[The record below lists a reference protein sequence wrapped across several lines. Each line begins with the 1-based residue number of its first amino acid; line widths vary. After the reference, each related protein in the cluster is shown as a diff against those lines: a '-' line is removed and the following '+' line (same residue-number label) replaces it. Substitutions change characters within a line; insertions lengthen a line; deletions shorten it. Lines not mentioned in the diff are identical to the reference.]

1 MGGVQM
7 RRTRVIPLL
16 YIAPALLMLS
26 LFVYYPL
33 VRNLVNGFYEWNPFT
48 LDRSF
53 VSIENYTRLFK
64 DPVFY
69 TVLKNNLFYAV
80 ISVVLQVGL
89 GLVIAAILEDKLFRR
104 FSTFFRTTF
113 FIPVL
118 ISMTVIGILFS
129 FIYNPEVGL
138 LNSFL
143 RAIGLGEWAEG
154 WLGNPKTAIFA
165 VIFVS
170 QWQSIGYAVMLFVLA
185 VQKVPGELY
194 EAATI
199 DGAGKLR
206 TFFSITVPQVKEMT
220 FVLLIYTVT
229 GSFLVFSE
237 VYVLTSGGPAN
248 SSQVFST
255 YLYQKAFIDSE
266 PGFAS
271 AIANVILGITLIFYF
286 VQNKVLK
293 TGEE

>member
-1 MGGVQM
+1 M
-7 RRTRVIPLL
+7 RRTRIIPLV
-16 YIAPALLMLS
+16 YMAPALLMLA

-33 VRNLVNGFYEWNPFT
+33 VRNIINGFYEWNPFT

-53 VSIENYTRLFK
+53 VSLDNYTRLFK
-64 DPVFY
+64 DPVFF
-69 TVLKNNLFYAV
+69 TVLKNNLLYAI
-80 ISVVLQVGL
+80 ISVILQVGL
-89 GLVIAAILEDKLFRR
+89 GLVIAAILEDKIFRR

-129 FIYNPEVGL
+129 FIYNPDVGL

-143 RAIGLGEWAEG
+143 RLVGLGEWTEG
-154 WLGNPKTAIFA
+154 WLGNPKTSIFA
-165 VIFVS
+165 VIAVS
-170 QWQSIGYAVMLFVLA
+170 QWQSIGYTVMLYVLA

-199 DGAGKLR
+199 DGAGKIR

-237 VYVLTSGGPAN
+237 VYVLTAGGPSN

-255 YLYQKAFIDSE
+255 YLYQKAFIDNE

-286 VQNKVLK
+286 IQNKFLK

>member
-1 MGGVQM
+1 MP
-7 RRTRVIPLL
+7 RTRIIPIL
-16 YIAPALLMLS
+16 YIAPAILMLS

-53 VSIENYTRLFK
+53 VSIENYARLFK
-64 DPVFY
+64 DPIFY

-80 ISVVLQVGL
+80 ISVILQVGL
-89 GLVIAAILEDKLFRR
+89 GLVIAAILEDKVFRR

-138 LNSFL
+138 LNGFL
-143 RAIGLGEWAEG
+143 RAIGLGEYAEG

>member
-1 MGGVQM
+1 M
-7 RRTRVIPLL
+7 RRTRIIPLL

-53 VSIENYTRLFK
+53 VSVENYTRLFK

-69 TVLKNNLFYAV
+69 TVLKNNLFYTV

-89 GLVIAAILEDKLFRR
+89 GLVIAAILEDKVFRR

-266 PGFAS
+266 PGYAS
-271 AIANVILGITLIFYF
+271 SIANVILGITLIFYF

>member
-1 MGGVQM
+1 M
-7 RRTRVIPLL
+7 RRTRIVPIM
-16 YIAPALLMLS
+16 YMAPALIMLA

-33 VRNLVNGFYEWNPFT
+33 VRNVINGFYEWNPFT
-48 LDRSF
+48 MEKSF

-64 DPVFY
+64 DPIFF
-69 TVLKNNLFYAV
+69 TVLKNNLLYAV
-80 ISVVLQVGL
+80 ISVILQVGL
-89 GLVIAAILEDKLFRR
+89 GLVIAAILEDKIFRR

-118 ISMTVIGILFS
+118 ISMTVVGILFS

-143 RAIGLGEWAEG
+143 RLIGLEEWTRG
-154 WLGNPKTAIFA
+154 WLGDPNTAIYA
-165 VIFVS
+165 TIMVS
-170 QWQSIGYAVMLFVLA
+170 QWQSIGYTVMLYVLA

-199 DGAGKLR
+199 DGAGKIR

-237 VYVLTSGGPAN
+237 VYVLTGGGPSN

-255 YLYQKAFIDSE
+255 YLYQKAFVDNE

-271 AIANVILGITLIFYF
+271 SIANVILGITLIFYF
-286 VQNKVLK
+286 LQNKFLK

>member
-1 MGGVQM
+1 M
-7 RRTRVIPLL
+7 RRTRVVPIM
-16 YIAPALLMLS
+16 YMAPALIMLA

-33 VRNLVNGFYEWNPFT
+33 VRNIINGFYEWNPFT
-48 LDRSF
+48 MDKSF

-64 DPVFY
+64 DPIFF
-69 TVLKNNLFYAV
+69 TVLKNNLLYAS
-80 ISVVLQVGL
+80 ISVILQVGL
-89 GLVIAAILEDKLFRR
+89 GLVIAAILEDKIFRR

-143 RAIGLGEWAEG
+143 RLIGLEEWTRG
-154 WLGNPKTAIFA
+154 WLGDPDTAIYA
-165 VIFVS
+165 TIMVS
-170 QWQSIGYAVMLFVLA
+170 QWQSIGYTVMLYVLA

-199 DGAGKLR
+199 DGAGKIR
-206 TFFSITVPQVKEMT
+206 TFFNITVPQVKEMT

-237 VYVLTSGGPAN
+237 VYVLTGGGPSN

-255 YLYQKAFIDSE
+255 YLYQKAFVDNE

-271 AIANVILGITLIFYF
+271 SIANVILGITLIFYF
-286 VQNKVLK
+286 LQNKFLK

>member
-1 MGGVQM
+1 M
-7 RRTRVIPLL
+7 RRTRIIPLL

-53 VSIENYTRLFK
+53 VSIENYTRLFN

-266 PGFAS
+266 PGYAS
-271 AIANVILGITLIFYF
+271 SIANVILGITLIFYF

>member
-1 MGGVQM
+1 M
-7 RRTRVIPLL
+7 RRTRIIPIL

-53 VSIENYTRLFK
+53 VSVENYTRLFK

-89 GLVIAAILEDKLFRR
+89 GLVIAAILEDKVFRR

-266 PGFAS
+266 PGYAS

-293 TGEE
+293 TGRSKK

>member
-1 MGGVQM
+1 M
-7 RRTRVIPLL
+7 RRTRIIPIL

-53 VSIENYTRLFK
+53 VSVENYTRLFK

-69 TVLKNNLFYAV
+69 TVLKNNLFYTV

-89 GLVIAAILEDKLFRR
+89 GLVIAAILEDKVFRR

-266 PGFAS
+266 PGYAS
-271 AIANVILGITLIFYF
+271 SIANVILGITLIFYF